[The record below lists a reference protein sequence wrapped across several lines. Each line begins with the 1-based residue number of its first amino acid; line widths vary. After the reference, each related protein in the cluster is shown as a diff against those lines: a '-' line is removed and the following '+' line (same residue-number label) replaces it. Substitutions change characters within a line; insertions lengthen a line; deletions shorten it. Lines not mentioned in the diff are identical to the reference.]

1 MSIVANVFNQNVQF
15 TGLVETDIGVPE
27 AGICTVDVKCTI
39 PTIVSGSTASALVI
53 VIKLNSTTKYTGTA
67 GQQGAW
73 TQFQV
78 SAGDTVKVIT
88 SSANAV
94 DSAANAVKGVIAIS
108 TGY

>member
-1 MSIVANVFNQNVQF
+1 MFNQNVEFQ
-15 TGLVETDIGVPE
+15 GLVDTAIGIPE
-27 AGICTVDVKCTI
+27 AGLLTVDVKCTI
-39 PTIVSGSTASALVI
+39 PTLTAGGGVSALVI
-53 VIKLNSTTKYTGTA
+53 VIKQNTTTKYTGIA

-78 SAGDTVKVIT
+78 SAGDTVHVVT

-94 DSAANAVKGVIAIS
+94 DAALNAVKGVIAVS